1 MTECLRLASGQ
12 VKARAAV
19 LTVAWEPRLLRLRG
33 PSPLRSA
40 LDMQRGQPREDPA
53 HPPPSTTTPLRD
65 HSEKQLAEPN
75 HLKTQEKNR

>member
-12 VKARAAV
+12 VKARAAL
-19 LTVAWEPRLLRLRG
+19 LTVAWEPQLLRLRG
-33 PSPLRSA
+33 LSPLRSA
-40 LDMQRGQPREDPA
+40 LDMQRGQPWEDPA